1 MTVSPDIQCKSCV
14 GDGRPV
20 KVDIAL
26 TGKSIFICDCLSL
39 QFNSISIMIETMNLS
54 LSLISL
60 TIAVL
65 CMMNVKYVS
74 YFYVKFFRLNR
85 SNHSFVRPP
94 LPKPNFLVIPQH
106 RFPFICQCFLSFRR
120 LHLPRNLLHMHLFVA
135 FIFRSIV
142 KLVFIH
148 MIIGGYTR
156 PMISYTQDKCGNIEI
171 LSKSSNLFHVENFFS
186 STIVLIRIISR

>member
-1 MTVSPDIQCKSCV
+1 
-14 GDGRPV
+14 
-20 KVDIAL
+20 L
-26 TGKSIFICDCLSL
+26 
-39 QFNSISIMIETMNLS
+39 IETTSLS

-74 YFYVKFFRLNR
+74 YFYVKIFRLNLSETNRR
-85 SNHSFVRPP
+85 SHPYIRPN
-94 LPKPNFLVIPQH
+94 PKYNFLVIPS
-106 RFPFICQCFLSFRR
+106 RMPLICKCFLSFRR

-148 MIIGGYTR
+148 LIVGGYTR
-156 PMISYTQDKCGNIEI
+156 TMIVYTEDKCGNIEI
-171 LSKSSNLFHVENFFS
+171 IKKSPDLFHVNRKRNFDKINFWF
-186 STIVLIRIISR
+186 I

>member
-1 MTVSPDIQCKSCV
+1 
-14 GDGRPV
+14 
-20 KVDIAL
+20 
-26 TGKSIFICDCLSL
+26 
-39 QFNSISIMIETMNLS
+39 MIETMSLS

-74 YFYVKFFRLNR
+74 YFYVKVFRFDPLDVTGPR
-85 SNHSFVRPP
+85 HLSPRPA
-94 LPKPNFLVIPQH
+94 KTHFLVIP
-106 RFPFICQCFLSFRR
+106 PNTPLLVKCFLIFRR

-148 MIIGGYTR
+148 LIVGGYTR
-156 PMISYTQDKCGNIEI
+156 SMITYSRDKCGNIEI
-171 LSKSSNLFHVENFFS
+171 TSKSSKLFHVSLDFDSARSIVACVFTVDHRLSNFGVF
-186 STIVLIRIISR
+186 VLVHRCRVSNVHLLRGDVSLHGIDQSLVS

>member
-1 MTVSPDIQCKSCV
+1 
-14 GDGRPV
+14 
-20 KVDIAL
+20 
-26 TGKSIFICDCLSL
+26 
-39 QFNSISIMIETMNLS
+39 MIETMSLS

-74 YFYVKFFRLNR
+74 YFYVKLFRLNR
-85 SNHSFVRPP
+85 FDVNGRSHPFPRSPLKFNFV
-94 LPKPNFLVIPQH
+94 VIPRH
-106 RFPFICQCFLSFRR
+106 IPLLCKCFLSFRR

-148 MIIGGYTR
+148 LIVGGYTR
-156 PMISYTQDKCGNIEI
+156 TMITYTQDKCGNIEI
-171 LSKSSNLFHVENFFS
+171 LSKSSNLFHVNFEKKIDFYPK
-186 STIVLIRIISR
+186 LNFHF

>member
-1 MTVSPDIQCKSCV
+1 MS
-14 GDGRPV
+14 
-20 KVDIAL
+20 
-26 TGKSIFICDCLSL
+26 
-39 QFNSISIMIETMNLS
+39 LS

-74 YFYVKFFRLNR
+74 YFYVKLFRLNLSEIKR
-85 SNHSFVRPP
+85 RNYPFNRTS
-94 LPKPNFLVIPQH
+94 PKYNFLVIPPH
-106 RFPFICQCFLSFRR
+106 MPLICKCFLSFRR

-148 MIIGGYTR
+148 LIVGGYTR
-156 PMISYTQDKCGNIEI
+156 SMITYTQDKCGHIEI
-171 LSKSSNLFHVENFFS
+171 LSKSSNLFHVIKKKERKKRFS
-186 STIVLIRIISR
+186 Q

>member
-1 MTVSPDIQCKSCV
+1 
-14 GDGRPV
+14 
-20 KVDIAL
+20 
-26 TGKSIFICDCLSL
+26 
-39 QFNSISIMIETMNLS
+39 MIETMSLS

-74 YFYVKFFRLNR
+74 YFYVKLFRLNP
-85 SNHSFVRPP
+85 STSSHIRPAAF
-94 LPKPNFLVIPQH
+94 PKSNFLVIPHH
-106 RFPFICQCFLSFRR
+106 RLPWICQCFLSFRR

-148 MIIGGYTR
+148 LIIGGYTR
-156 PMISYTQDKCGNIEI
+156 PMITYTQDKCGNIEI
-171 LSKSSNLFHVENFFS
+171 LTKSSNLFHVDHPREILVNKQ
-186 STIVLIRIISR
+186 STMYVFLGHWLSNSLVIILVYRCCFANIYLL

>member
-1 MTVSPDIQCKSCV
+1 
-14 GDGRPV
+14 
-20 KVDIAL
+20 
-26 TGKSIFICDCLSL
+26 
-39 QFNSISIMIETMNLS
+39 MIETMSLS

-94 LPKPNFLVIPQH
+94 LPKTNFLVIPQH
-106 RFPFICQCFLSFRR
+106 RFPLICQCFLSFRR

-156 PMISYTQDKCGNIEI
+156 SMISYTQDKCGNIEI
-171 LSKSSNLFHVENFFS
+171 LTKSSSLFHVEYFLSQSTSVFS
-186 STIVLIRIISR
+186 SRVFSRLPVVEFYHRCFGIPMQCLKHLSSVKQCFYLLL

>member
-1 MTVSPDIQCKSCV
+1 
-14 GDGRPV
+14 
-20 KVDIAL
+20 
-26 TGKSIFICDCLSL
+26 
-39 QFNSISIMIETMNLS
+39 MIETMSLS

-74 YFYVKFFRLNR
+74 YFYVKLFRLNP
-85 SNHSFVRPP
+85 SNSPAVRPAI
-94 LPKPNFLVIPQH
+94 PKSNFLVIPRH
-106 RFPFICQCFLSFRR
+106 RLPWICQCFLSFRR

-148 MIIGGYTR
+148 LIIGGYTR
-156 PMISYTQDKCGNIEI
+156 PMINYTQDKCGNIEI
-171 LSKSSNLFHVENFFS
+171 LTKSSNLFHVESPHDFLFPIIFRICYVFS
-186 STIVLIRIISR
+186 RSLVVEYSRHYFGILMLFLKHLSSAKQCFYLRH